1 MSSSID
7 LLSSTPRATSFKS
20 QKHQRVSEWVIYW
33 QGQAIIELGSD
44 ENKISISMP
53 WDWKLFQWKS
63 EKFQFHVIEYH
74 CGSIQ
79 SNFKKSPLGSYLMSC
94 KAASYILLKWEKDFR
109 AIGTTLNYTVFDMT
123 LMLCLSCSLHL
134 CLLIFESIVGFCCK
148 IDIYTDIQ
156 CKKLIFFWV
165 FYVYL
170 VKWVMLCEYSLNL
183 KTVNSC
189 FRTFSIPTK

>member
-1 MSSSID
+1 
-7 LLSSTPRATSFKS
+7 
-20 QKHQRVSEWVIYW
+20 
-33 QGQAIIELGSD
+33 
-44 ENKISISMP
+44 MP
-53 WDWKLFQWKS
+53 WDWKLFHWKS

-109 AIGTTLNYTVFDMT
+109 AIGKTLNCF
-123 LMLCLSCSLHL
+123 LCLHSLRHDSHVVFK
-134 CLLIFESIVGFCCK
+134 LLFASLLTYIWKYCWILLDK

-156 CKKLIFFWV
+156 CKKLIIFWV

-170 VKWVMLCEYSLNL
+170 VKWVMLCEYFLNL
-183 KTVNSC
+183 KSC
-189 FRTFSIPTK
+189 QFLFLHIFYFHKRNGYFCPSCHKSILHCFQTLLVEGF